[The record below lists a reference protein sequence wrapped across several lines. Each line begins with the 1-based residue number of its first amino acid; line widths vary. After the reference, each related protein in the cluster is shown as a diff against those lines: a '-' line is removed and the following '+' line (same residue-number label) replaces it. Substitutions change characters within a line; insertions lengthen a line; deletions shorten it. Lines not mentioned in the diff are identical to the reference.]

1 MPPQC
6 SFVQFDS
13 RFAVNP
19 DSPDPRRIL
28 ASSRPCFLF
37 RAIMCPTVMSSR
49 MFAVSLWAAQAFRA
63 FTRTMELFLQAT
75 WRHLR
80 SVPESSCAGNIQ
92 NPATRPHRLSTDGPQ
107 LLWLNASQCFCL
119 CFPSPGACASAISFQ
134 GLLGLPTVRLSGNK
148 GFLGEN

>member
-49 MFAVSLWAAQAFRA
+49 MFAVSLWAAQAFPA
-63 FTRTMELFLQAT
+63 FTRTVELFLQAT
-75 WRHLR
+75 SPECSGVLVCWEHPKSSHTPPQVVYGWPSATLAQRFSVLLFVLPQPWCMCISNIFPRSAGTPHSEALR
-80 SVPESSCAGNIQ
+80 
-92 NPATRPHRLSTDGPQ
+92 
-107 LLWLNASQCFCL
+107 
-119 CFPSPGACASAISFQ
+119 
-134 GLLGLPTVRLSGNK
+134 
-148 GFLGEN
+148 